1 MTKTSNKR
9 KAKAQLIEELQKER
23 DLLQALMDNI
33 PDHIYFKDT
42 ESRFIRVS
50 KSVAELFD
58 MDDPAQAVGKT
69 DFDFFTEDHA
79 RPAYE
84 DEQRIIKTGQPIL
97 GIEERETWPDRPDTW
112 ARTSKMPLRDQEGNI
127 VGTFGI
133 SNDITEIKKAEAE
146 RERLLA
152 DVRQSERLLRSIIN
166 ATPDW
171 IFIKDQ
177 QHRYVMVNQSYAD
190 ALHLTP
196 DDFVNKNDLDME
208 FAEELVKGNP
218 EKGIRGFWADD
229 CQVMDSGK
237 PLVIS
242 RDLATIDGE
251 LHIFNTVKT
260 PLRDTKGEVWGVLG
274 LARDLTE
281 RERLLADLE
290 QRSAQLQT
298 AAEVSRAASSTL
310 DPDALIQQVVD
321 LARERFDL
329 YYAGLFLVDKAGAKD
344 EPGDQWAVL
353 RAGTAE
359 AGQKML
365 EQGHK
370 LKVGGSS
377 MIGWCVANK
386 QARIAL
392 DVGEEAVRFDNPLL
406 PETHSELALPLV
418 SRGEAIGALTIQS
431 TQEAA
436 FSDEDIAV
444 LQTMADQL
452 ANAIANA
459 RLYKALTWEQHLM
472 QALMD
477 NIPDYIYFKDTE
489 SRFIRN
495 SKSHAELFGVCDPA
509 QLVGKSDSDFFTEEH
524 ARGAYDDEQR
534 IITTAQPVVDIEE
547 KGIHPDGR
555 EEWYLTT
562 KMPLRDEKGNII
574 GTFGIS
580 KDITERKQAAEREA
594 RRQEWLE
601 TVLELGK
608 TVAQVTDEQPCL
620 LTIYKSVRQ
629 KLRFDRVG
637 LFLYDSDGDVLRG
650 VYGTNRNGEMDDMS
664 WFVQPVAEHEA
675 FREILSDP
683 RNFVFTPDYSAKFPT
698 PPEHDMHGVKEHIA
712 IAAWAGDKPVAM
724 IFADNVI
731 TGQRMT
737 EEQIEALRLFAH
749 HAGLAIE
756 NARLYTAIQRE
767 LTERERLLADLE
779 QRSAQLQTAAEVSR
793 AASSTLDPDA
803 LIQQVVDL
811 ARERFDLYYAG
822 LFLVDKAGAKDEP
835 GDQWAVLRAGTAEAG
850 QKMLEQGHKLKVGGS
865 SMIGWCVANKQA
877 RIALDVG
884 EEAVRFDNPLL
895 PETHSELAL
904 PLVSRGEAIGALTIQ
919 STQEAAFSD
928 EDIAVLQTMAD
939 QLANAI
945 ANAQLYEQAQQEI
958 AERKRAEEALAQQ
971 AEELTLSL
979 EQFAHVASHD
989 LQEPLRMVASYAKL
1003 LEQRYKGRLDE
1014 DADEFIAYAVEGATR
1029 MHRLINDLLAYWR
1042 IGTRGKP
1049 LELTDCAVILSRVL
1063 ANLRAAIENIGATVI
1078 QDNMPK
1084 VMADAE
1090 QLTQVF
1096 QNLIINAI
1104 QFRSDRPPEIH
1115 IGAERRDNMWVFSV
1129 CDNGIG
1135 IEPQYF
1141 ERIFKIFQRLHTRT
1155 DHEGTGIGLAVCKK
1169 IVERHGGRMWVDSEP
1184 GKGST
1189 FYFTIPDEGDN
1200 SQ

>member
-459 RLYKALTWEQHLM
+459 
-472 QALMD
+472 
-477 NIPDYIYFKDTE
+477 
-489 SRFIRN
+489 
-495 SKSHAELFGVCDPA
+495 
-509 QLVGKSDSDFFTEEH
+509 
-524 ARGAYDDEQR
+524 
-534 IITTAQPVVDIEE
+534 
-547 KGIHPDGR
+547 
-555 EEWYLTT
+555 
-562 KMPLRDEKGNII
+562 
-574 GTFGIS
+574 
-580 KDITERKQAAEREA
+580 
-594 RRQEWLE
+594 
-601 TVLELGK
+601 
-608 TVAQVTDEQPCL
+608 
-620 LTIYKSVRQ
+620 
-629 KLRFDRVG
+629 
-637 LFLYDSDGDVLRG
+637 
-650 VYGTNRNGEMDDMS
+650 
-664 WFVQPVAEHEA
+664 
-675 FREILSDP
+675 
-683 RNFVFTPDYSAKFPT
+683 
-698 PPEHDMHGVKEHIA
+698 
-712 IAAWAGDKPVAM
+712 
-724 IFADNVI
+724 
-731 TGQRMT
+731 
-737 EEQIEALRLFAH
+737 
-749 HAGLAIE
+749 
-756 NARLYTAIQRE
+756 
-767 LTERERLLADLE
+767 
-779 QRSAQLQTAAEVSR
+779 
-793 AASSTLDPDA
+793 
-803 LIQQVVDL
+803 
-811 ARERFDLYYAG
+811 
-822 LFLVDKAGAKDEP
+822 
-835 GDQWAVLRAGTAEAG
+835 
-850 QKMLEQGHKLKVGGS
+850 
-865 SMIGWCVANKQA
+865 
-877 RIALDVG
+877 
-884 EEAVRFDNPLL
+884 
-895 PETHSELAL
+895 
-904 PLVSRGEAIGALTIQ
+904 
-919 STQEAAFSD
+919 
-928 EDIAVLQTMAD
+928 
-939 QLANAI
+939 
-945 ANAQLYEQAQQEI
+945 QLYEQAQQEI